1 MNAEADPAT
10 PVPAPASLV
19 FACNLNSIRSPMAAG
34 LAQRRLGSRVRV
46 ASCGV
51 YPGGY
56 LDPLM
61 VEVMGEAGI
70 DMIEHTPQT
79 FDDLSEP
86 FEVVVAL
93 TSMSKERAED
103 LSRARKW
110 RVEYWPSPDPSGGDM
125 LSREGRLQAYRDVRD
140 QLDRQV
146 RARFL
151 AASDRVSDPTSAR
164 SG

>member
-1 MNAEADPAT
+1 MSADSDGLVRGA
-10 PVPAPASLV
+10 APRSVV

-34 LAQRRLGSRVRV
+34 LAQRRLGPQVRV

-70 DMIEHTPQT
+70 DMIEHTPKT
-79 FDDLSEP
+79 FEDLSDP

-93 TSMSKERAED
+93 TSMSKERAQD
-103 LSRARKW
+103 LSGARRW

-140 QLDRQV
+140 QLDR
-146 RARFL
+146 RIRDRF
-151 AASDRVSDPTSAR
+151 AASSERAPTR
-164 SG
+164 PG